1 MSSNSAPIV
10 RVKPQDYQID
20 LKHVNNIAEICGDNI
35 HAVSLRDHPE
45 FNGMDLVVTPA
56 VEWGG
61 GMIDGNK
68 TAFVKAGCFLLNPGA
83 KEARKENAILLITGS
98 ENIYD
103 RIAAAS
109 QVEGGLPMRGT
120 LRKAGRAW
128 FLD

>member
-1 MSSNSAPIV
+1 MDKTSPIV
-10 RVKPQDYQID
+10 RRKPQDFEIN
-20 LKHVNNIAEICGDNI
+20 LKEVKNVSEICGENI

-45 FNGMDLVVTPA
+45 FAGMDLVVTPA
-56 VEWGG
+56 VEWGE

-68 TAFVKAGCFLLNPGA
+68 TAFVKAGCFLLKAGA

-103 RIAAAS
+103 RIAEA
-109 QVEGGLPMRGT
+109 QQNGGLPMRGT

>member
-1 MSSNSAPIV
+1 MSDQPII
-10 RVKPQDYQID
+10 RNKPQA
-20 LKHVNNIAEICGDNI
+20 AEISLKGIKNISEVSGDNV

-45 FNGMDLVVTPA
+45 FQGMDLIVTSD
-56 VEWGG
+56 VHWGE

-68 TAFVKAGCFLLNPGA
+68 TAFVKAGCFLIPHGA
-83 KEARKENAILLITGS
+83 KEVKKEDAVLLITGS

-103 RIAAAS
+103 RIADAQQAG
-109 QVEGGLPMRGT
+109 ELPVRGT